1 MLGASQFFCA
11 LSERQYLKDFGSD
24 RSCMNEALTRA
35 LTQWRK
41 LIESGP
47 PTQIAF
53 RAEKK
58 SDAVI
63 FTDGFT
69 PDARFREK
77 GADTVGAV
85 IFDLRND
92 APSQFTAVIPNEVR
106 DRWLVRKTQ
115 IIPIEMIAPILAV
128 HTFGDQLRGKD
139 LLLLI
144 DSEPAESALVKG
156 SPLKVIFVS

>member
-1 MLGASQFFCA
+1 M
-11 LSERQYLKDFGSD
+11 D
-24 RSCMNEALTRA
+24 EALTRA

-47 PTQIAF
+47 PPQIAF

-77 GADTVGAV
+77 GADRVGAV
-85 IFDLRND
+85 TFDLRQD
-92 APSQFTAVIPNEVR
+92 ATPSEIR
-106 DRWLVRKTQ
+106 DRWLVRKSC
-115 IIPIEMIAPILAV
+115 
-128 HTFGDQLRGKD
+128 FY
-139 LLLLI
+139 
-144 DSEPAESALVKG
+144 
-156 SPLKVIFVS
+156 